1 MKGVV
6 LAANWLPC
14 TSKVPTLVR
23 NVPVAD
29 VPEPPQLKSRA
40 GVPD

>member
-1 MKGVV
+1 
-6 LAANWLPC
+6 
-14 TSKVPTLVR
+14 LVR

-40 GVPD
+40 GVPDGRAARAVIEQKEKSRDD